1 MLAAM
6 ADARDAARGHEA
18 LLVSH
23 QLPIWTARSVATGRR
38 LWHDP
43 RKRQCSLASLTSFTY
58 DGDELVSVAYE
69 EPAHDLLPVRGDEEV
84 RRRSL
89 MRHLSS
95 TRRTTCAVAAVLAAV
110 VLAGCSGSP
119 EQSGAP
125 DKGYISGDG
134 TVTLV
139 AAADRDDVVTFTGTT
154 LDGQEFDVTDH
165 RGDVVVV
172 NVWGSW
178 CPPCIA
184 EAPALEKVWEQTRSE
199 DVQFVGVNTR
209 DQNAAARAHE
219 RRFEISY
226 PSIDDDGGRVLLA
239 FRGTLPP
246 VAIPSTLVLD
256 RSGRVAARVLGK
268 VGAGTLRGVVD
279 DVLAEPDRS
288 ASR

>member
-1 MLAAM
+1 MHRLSGF
-6 ADARDAARGHEA
+6 RR
-18 LLVSH
+18 
-23 QLPIWTARSVATGRR
+23 ATC
-38 LWHDP
+38 L
-43 RKRQCSLASLTSFTY
+43 
-58 DGDELVSVAYE
+58 
-69 EPAHDLLPVRGDEEV
+69 
-84 RRRSL
+84 
-89 MRHLSS
+89 
-95 TRRTTCAVAAVLAAV
+95 VAAVLAAV

-119 EQSGAP
+119 AQSGAP

-139 AAADRDDVVTFTGTT
+139 GATDRDDVVTFAGTT
-154 LDGQEFDVTDH
+154 LDGEKFDVADH

-199 DVQFVGVNTR
+199 GVQFVGVNTR

-219 RRFEISY
+219 RRFEVSY

-268 VGAGTLRGVVD
+268 VSAGTLRGVVD
-279 DVLAEPDRS
+279 DVLAEPDPS